1 MPARRRSRQKA
12 LQILFQWDARKQ
24 PVEDCIFDHYES
36 LYSGEVEDDPEP
48 PRPDPDRFMEV
59 LARGT
64 AAQVEELDQ
73 LIQMRAQNWRLE
85 RMPLVDRNILRMA
98 IYEMKVE
105 RTPAPV
111 VIDEAIELAR
121 RFSEEDAVPFINGV
135 LDAVHRLLQTP
146 AEPGG
151 IGKPAGGAA

>member
-36 LYSGEVEDDPEP
+36 LYSGEIEEGEEP
-48 PRPDPDRFMEV
+48 PRPEPDRFMET

-64 AAQVEELDQ
+64 AARAEELDQ

-85 RMPLVDRNILRMA
+85 RMPLVDRNILRLA

-105 RTPAPV
+105 GTPAPV
-111 VIDEAIELAR
+111 VIDEALELAR
-121 RFSEEDAVPFINGV
+121 RFSEEEAVPFINGV
-135 LDAVHRLLQTP
+135 LDAVRRLLLAP
-146 AEPGG
+146 APA
-151 IGKPAGGAA
+151 PAGETAAGVE